1 MRVEELAKT
10 LDHTVLGP
18 RATTADVDRACDEA
32 LDHHFAT
39 VCSHAW
45 FVPLMVERL
54 RPSDVKVCTVVA
66 FPYGAELPG
75 AKVAAA
81 EAAAAAGAD
90 ELDVVMNV
98 PAMLSG
104 DFVAVRDELVG
115 LVRAVRSRAVNDS
128 RGNVIVKVIIEAPYL
143 DDKRVR
149 LACKIVADAGADF
162 AKTASGVGT
171 QARVHDVEVMR
182 DALPEGVGVK
192 AAGGIRTLEDAEA
205 MINAGASRLGSSA
218 AVGIV
223 AELAQ
228 QTGVN

>member
-1 MRVEELAKT
+1 M
-10 LDHTVLGP
+10 
-18 RATTADVDRACDEA
+18 
-32 LDHHFAT
+32 
-39 VCSHAW
+39 
-45 FVPLMVERL
+45 
-54 RPSDVKVCTVVA
+54 
-66 FPYGAELPG
+66 
-75 AKVAAA
+75 
-81 EAAAAAGAD
+81 
-90 ELDVVMNV
+90 
-98 PAMLSG
+98 
-104 DFVAVRDELVG
+104 AVRDELVG

-143 DDKRVR
+143 DDKLVR

-171 QARVHDVEVMR
+171 QARVHDVELMR